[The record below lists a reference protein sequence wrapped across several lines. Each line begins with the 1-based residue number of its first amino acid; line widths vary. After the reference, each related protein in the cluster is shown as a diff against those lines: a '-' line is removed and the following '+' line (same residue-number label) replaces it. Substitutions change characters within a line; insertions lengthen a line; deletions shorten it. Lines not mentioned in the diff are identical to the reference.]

1 MSISKRSMGV
11 EGFKSDPRPELT
23 LAQLMKWF
31 PDYSITEDKSHFII
45 NGCKLKKIRIDESP
59 NRRYYIEQRIPK

>member
-1 MSISKRSMGV
+1 MGV

-31 PDYSITEDKSHFII
+31 SDYSITEDKSHFII
-45 NGCKLKKIRIDESP
+45 NGCKLKKIRIDEACD
-59 NRRYYIEQRIPK
+59 RKRYIEQNI

>member
-31 PDYSITEDKSHFII
+31 SDYSITEDKSHFII
-45 NGCKLKKIRIDESP
+45 NGCKLKKIRIDEACD
-59 NRRYYIEQRIPK
+59 RKRYIEQNI